1 MKAKVIKSER
11 VQKNAIKQIVESMKN
26 VSEVF
31 DGEYDVRV
39 ENENESYRSVVFEYN
54 DNKEYNSFLTRAV
67 LWRINEAVDEI
78 EKKYKGVFWCVDT
91 RERYTAEG
99 LKYSKC
105 VVEVHAPVRLK

>member
-67 LWRINEAVDEI
+67 LWRIDEAVDEI
-78 EKKYKGVFWCVDT
+78 EKKYEGVFWCVDT
-91 RERYTAEG
+91 RERCTAEG
-99 LKYSKC
+99 LKYAKC
-105 VVEVHAPVRLK
+105 VVEVHAPVMLK